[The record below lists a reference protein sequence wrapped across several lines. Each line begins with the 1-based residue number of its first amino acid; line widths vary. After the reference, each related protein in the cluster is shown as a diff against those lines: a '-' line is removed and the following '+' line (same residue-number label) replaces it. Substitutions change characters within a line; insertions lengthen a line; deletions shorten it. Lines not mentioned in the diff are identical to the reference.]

1 MPSNEGVWADDRD
14 QIPPRDESRKEDER
28 DARRVVRPTRSDL
41 AFEVARE
48 LLPQEQ
54 VLGRQ
59 LRAGSAHRSQQPHQ
73 IGEQGQRRSGHV
85 RG

>member
-1 MPSNEGVWADDRD
+1 MPSNECVWADDRD
-14 QIPPRDESRKEDER
+14 QIPPRHESSKEYER

-48 LLPQEQ
+48 LFPQEQ

-59 LRAGSAHRSQQPHQ
+59 LRAGSTHRSQQPHQ
-73 IGEQGQRRSGHV
+73 IGKQGERCSGHV